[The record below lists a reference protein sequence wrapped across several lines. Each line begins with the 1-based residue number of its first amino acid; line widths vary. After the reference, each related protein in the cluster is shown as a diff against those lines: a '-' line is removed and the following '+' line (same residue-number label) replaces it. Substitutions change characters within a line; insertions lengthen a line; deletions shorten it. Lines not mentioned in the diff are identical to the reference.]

1 MRNEPLP
8 ARVLDAIRAEGLIVP
23 GDDVTAALSGGAD
36 SVALLALLRELRAE
50 LGFTLRAAHFHHGIR
65 GAEADRDEAFCRDLC
80 AQWAIPAGP

>member
-50 LGFTLRAAHFHHGIR
+50 LGFTLRAAH
-65 GAEADRDEAFCRDLC
+65 C
-80 AQWAIPAGP
+80 AQRSRQKASSRSASAPRMPWWKWAATTP